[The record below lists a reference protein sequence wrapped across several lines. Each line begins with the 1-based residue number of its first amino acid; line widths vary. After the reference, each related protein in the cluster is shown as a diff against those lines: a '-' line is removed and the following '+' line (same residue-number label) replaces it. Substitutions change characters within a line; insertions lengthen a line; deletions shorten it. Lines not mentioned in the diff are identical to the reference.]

1 MSKGSHDKAQ
11 QFIRTLKRAALLEL
25 DSATPLNTLNF
36 GTDSQRAHL
45 FLNEDGFLGPMP
57 IRNVL
62 HIFNIHVVF
71 IIIITRR
78 RHGARNGRKAGHITE
93 STQRQPPNNIQCLS
107 VCLFTLLLFLHA
119 CLSLNGRKYLLWYVH
134 TTHSTFYSPNTHT
147 HNSLSQTH
155 GDNGLLLRSF
165 LFSSFPGPVLL
176 RGGPV
181 DQPEYREEGDVRN
194 KKKKSFTLV
203 AKLNLREFA
212 SP

>member
-45 FLNEDGFLGPMP
+45 FLNEDGFLGPVP

-107 VCLFTLLLFLHA
+107 VCLSIYSAPLPA
-119 CLSLNGRKYLLWYVH
+119 CLPESEWKKILVVVRTHYTLYILLPKYTYTQFLE
-134 TTHSTFYSPNTHT
+134 SNTRR
-147 HNSLSQTH
+147 Q
-155 GDNGLLLRSF
+155 RP
-165 LFSSFPGPVLL
+165 SS
-176 RGGPV
+176 
-181 DQPEYREEGDVRN
+181 
-194 KKKKSFTLV
+194 
-203 AKLNLREFA
+203 A
-212 SP
+212 